1 MISNKLQKFSM
12 EEEDNNNFNFFQLL
26 LLLSLPAIVYLNVG
40 SFINSKNNS
49 IKGIVTPIKI
59 ILSQCN
65 K

>member
-1 MISNKLQKFSM
+1 M
-12 EEEDNNNFNFFQLL
+12 EEEDNNNFDFFQLL

>member
-1 MISNKLQKFSM
+1 MV
-12 EEEDNNNFNFFQLL
+12 EEDINNFNLNLLQLL